1 MSLEKRL
8 LENMLRF
15 GSKNLTEYDQRILKR
30 MLQEQATPTTA
41 APAAATPAAAAP
53 AATTDKW
60 GVPGFTYDLP
70 VNSVPEISEN
80 TKFCAAYETYLDNAS
95 GWVGKTVIVFKDKYV
110 DAKDIVDRFVVKA
123 SYAYTGTT
131 KEGQRPV
138 KFWTTKQPTRNYDIA
153 SGVMIVNSDAEPQ
166 DDGSY
171 YLALGAIGSEG
182 SFSSILAPANV
193 GATLE
198 WREEATMYS
207 GQYFGSTPYSINI
220 YNSTDLMNTGTN
232 DYSIDWEHK
241 VYRSGKFI
249 GYSPVTPYNK
259 MPAQMDGYGMVLT
272 TKGKSVKLQ
281 DEKWAKTYLASKEP
295 QKKKK

>member
-1 MSLEKRL
+1 MIKLKKLL
-8 LENMLRF
+8 LEQTTDAPAA
-15 GSKNLTEYDQRILKR
+15 G
-30 MLQEQATPTTA
+30 TTA
-41 APAAATPAAAAP
+41 AAP
-53 AATTDKW
+53 EATTDKW
-60 GVPGFTYDLP
+60 GVPGFTYNLP
-70 VNSVPEISEN
+70 AGVVPEISE
-80 TKFCAAYETYLDNAS
+80 TAGFCAAYEKYLDNAS

-110 DAKDIVDRFVVKA
+110 DVNDIVDRFVVKA
-123 SYAYTGTT
+123 SYAYTGMT

-182 SFSSILAPANV
+182 SFGSILAPANV

-198 WREEATMYS
+198 WREEATMS
-207 GQYFGSTPYSINI
+207 GGRYLGSTPYSINI
-220 YNSTDLMNTGTN
+220 YNSPDMMQTGGN
-232 DYSIDWEHK
+232 DYSIDWEYK
-241 VYRSGKFI
+241 VYKSGKFI

-281 DEKWAKTYLASKEP
+281 DENWAKTYLASKEP